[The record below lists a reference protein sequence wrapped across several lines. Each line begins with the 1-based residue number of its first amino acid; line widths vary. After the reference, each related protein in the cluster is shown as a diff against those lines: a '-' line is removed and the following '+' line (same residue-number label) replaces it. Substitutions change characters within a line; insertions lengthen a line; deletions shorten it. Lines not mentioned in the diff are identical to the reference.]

1 MFCSKPDHLTGNK
14 NKTKLM
20 RDSTAKVAASAKMP
34 VFPQTLHTVRPNRA
48 KPVPNPKAK
57 KRDNIFSKSRD
68 VREDRGTREM
78 KTAHNDQSFH
88 AR

>member
-1 MFCSKPDHLTGNK
+1 
-14 NKTKLM
+14 M
-20 RDSTAKVAASAKMP
+20 RDSTAKIAATAKSP
-34 VFPQTLHTVRPNRA
+34 VFPQTLHTVRPNQA
-48 KPVPNPKAK
+48 KPMPNPKPK

-78 KTAHNDQSFH
+78 KSSNNDQTFH

>member
-1 MFCSKPDHLTGNK
+1 
-14 NKTKLM
+14 M
-20 RDSTAKVAASAKMP
+20 RDSTAKIAATAKMP
-34 VFPQTLHTVRPNRA
+34 VFPQTLHTVRPNQA
-48 KPVPNPKAK
+48 KPMSNPKAK

-78 KTAHNDQSFH
+78 KSSNNDQSFH

>member
-1 MFCSKPDHLTGNK
+1 
-14 NKTKLM
+14 M
-20 RDSTAKVAASAKMP
+20 RGSTAKIAATAKSP
-34 VFPQTLHTVRPNRA
+34 VFPQTLHTVRPNQA
-48 KPVPNPKAK
+48 KPMPAPKAK

-78 KTAHNDQSFH
+78 KSSNNDQSFH